1 MTQMQID
8 FAIVFLGVFVK
19 ALASVFMLCA
29 LVYFAYPY
37 FTKTKKYE

>member
-1 MTQMQID
+1 MTHMQID
-8 FAIVFLGVFVK
+8 FAIQFLELFVK

-37 FTKTKKYE
+37 FTKTKKDE

>member
-8 FAIVFLGVFVK
+8 FAIVFLDFFVK
-19 ALASVFMLCA
+19 TLASVFMLFA
-29 LVYFAYPY
+29 LIYFAYPY